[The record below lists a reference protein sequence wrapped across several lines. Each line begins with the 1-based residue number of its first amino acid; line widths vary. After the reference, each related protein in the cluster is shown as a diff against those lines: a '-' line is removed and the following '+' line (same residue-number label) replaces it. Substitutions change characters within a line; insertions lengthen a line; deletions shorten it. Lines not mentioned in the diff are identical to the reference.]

1 MNWARLLPLALLC
14 GLLSSLPARASISAS
29 ADSELVLVLWD
40 PVNRVSYTRDLGVNV
55 YAGADPARREM
66 SFFVNAQQDAGYQE
80 FWNLD
85 PASDAN
91 YRQFRSVAADAGNL
105 VWTVLA
111 VDATQDSSDGGQEA
125 PGTFQSFM
133 TLRATATPGVVGA
146 DYARLSSFTNSDFA
160 LQAPRYGL
168 DLFIPLNAAL
178 ASDSGT
184 LNPWNSHRPASGETD
199 YGVNG
204 SSFDAEGQ
212 SGYFNKGGP
221 ALSTFGSTC
230 ACNLTT
236 PVGQSSWFYR
246 VTTSDEFDSFAPV
259 AIDEFDNLS
268 HDGYWGVAVNPANGQ
283 LVLSYTLAPAT
294 LQSLALTP
302 EGRARAALT
311 EYAAGGVSRLIDAPT
326 NEFAGYVMPM
336 VTPVPEPGALL
347 LMAGGLL
354 ALAWRRPRGPGL
366 LPRD

>member
-1 MNWARLLPLALLC
+1 MLIGMTCALPTH
-14 GLLSSLPARASISAS
+14 ASINAS

-40 PVNRVSYTRDLGVNV
+40 PVNRVSYTRDLGINV
-55 YAGADPARREM
+55 YAGTDTARRET
-66 SFFVNAQQDAGYQE
+66 SFYVNAQQDAGFQQ
-80 FWNLD
+80 FWSLD
-85 PASDAN
+85 PAADAN
-91 YRQFRSVAADAGNL
+91 YRQFRSVAVDAGNL

-111 VDATQDSSDGGQEA
+111 VDTAQDPGDGGQEA
-125 PGTFQSFM
+125 PGTFQSYM
-133 TLRATATPGVVGA
+133 TLRATTTPGVVSQ
-146 DYARLSSFTNSDFA
+146 DYARLSSLINSDFA
-160 LQAPRYGL
+160 LQAPRYSL
-168 DLFIPLNAAL
+168 DFFIPLNGAL

-184 LNPWNSHRPASGETD
+184 VNPWNTHRPASGGTD
-199 YGVNG
+199 YSVNG

-212 SGYFNKGGP
+212 SGYFNKSGA

-236 PVGQSSWFYR
+236 PVGRSSWFYR

-302 EGRARAALT
+302 AGRARAALT
-311 EYAAGGVSRLIDAPT
+311 EYAAGGISRLIDAPA
-326 NEFAGYVMPM
+326 NEFAGYVMPT
-336 VTPVPEPGALL
+336 VSPVPEPGALL
-347 LMAGGLL
+347 LMSGGLL
-354 ALAWRRPRGPGL
+354 ALALGRRRGRGSL
-366 LPRD
+366 SRG